1 MENHTEVVKK
11 PIYKRKW
18 FLITVGIFVLIGFLP
33 KGNNGDKKSETPK
46 TMTKE
51 DSLNLIK
58 QDSIKKVKE
67 RKELV
72 EKYFSKW
79 DGSHRGVEKY
89 IKDNMNDP
97 DSYEHEKTSYIEFSD
112 YLVVTTKYRGN
123 NKFGAKVLQENT
135 FKVDYNGNVVQM
147 LQ

>member
-1 MENHTEVVKK
+1 MENQTEVVKK

-18 FLITVGIFVLIGFLP
+18 FLITVGIIVVIGLLP
-33 KGNNGDKKSETPK
+33 KGNSVDKGGETKK

-51 DSLNLIK
+51 DSLNVIK
-58 QDSIKKVKE
+58 QDSIKKLKE
-67 RKELV
+67 RKEYV

-79 DGSHRGVEKY
+79 SGSHRGVEKY

-97 DSYEHEKTSYIEFSD
+97 DSYEHVKTTYLESPE
-112 YLVVTTKYRGN
+112 YLVVTTKYRGK
-123 NKFGAKVLQENT
+123 NKFGGLVLQDNIFKVNYEGKVLE
-135 FKVDYNGNVVQM
+135 V